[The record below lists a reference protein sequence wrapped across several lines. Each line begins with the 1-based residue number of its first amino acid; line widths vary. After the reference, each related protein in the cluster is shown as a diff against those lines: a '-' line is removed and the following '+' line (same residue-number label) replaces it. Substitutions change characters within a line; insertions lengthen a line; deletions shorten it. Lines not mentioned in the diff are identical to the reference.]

1 MSIPEQLQVLVPVVL
16 QHAAGSVL
24 ATAQLSLLDG
34 GPWNGLVTEAAL
46 LNRVLYKSKNQHR
59 SSKHFKK
66 LQQVLCCGGGNWVLV
81 DG

>member
-34 GPWNGLVTEAAL
+34 GAWTALVTEATL
-46 LNRVLYKSKNQHR
+46 LSKILYKSKNQHR

-66 LQQVLCCGGGNWVLV
+66 LQEVGRWCPLWW
-81 DG
+81 